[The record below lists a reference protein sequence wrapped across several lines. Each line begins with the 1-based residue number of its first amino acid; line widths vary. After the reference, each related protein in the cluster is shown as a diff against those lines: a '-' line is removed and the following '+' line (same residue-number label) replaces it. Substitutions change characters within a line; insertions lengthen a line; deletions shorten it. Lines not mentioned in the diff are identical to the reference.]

1 MEKSK
6 TIDISNRPNE
16 IRHDNDDTWV
26 PSCPLWILGDEKSAD
41 KDMKE
46 KFNIVDDEKKD

>member
-6 TIDISNRPNE
+6 TIDISNRPK
-16 IRHDNDDTWV
+16 DTKNDTLI
-26 PSCPLWILGDEKSAD
+26 PGCPVWIFGDEKSAD
-41 KDMKE
+41 TDMKE